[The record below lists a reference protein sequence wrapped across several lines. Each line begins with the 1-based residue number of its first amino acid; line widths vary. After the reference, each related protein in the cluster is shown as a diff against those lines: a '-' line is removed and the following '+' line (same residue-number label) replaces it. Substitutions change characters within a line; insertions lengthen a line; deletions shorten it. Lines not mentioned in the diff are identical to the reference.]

1 MKPVMLIVLD
11 GWGVNRG
18 KDGNAIELSGIK
30 NIKRLASTYP
40 YTELSAGGFAFGLRE
55 GQMGN
60 SEVGHLTLGAG
71 RVLFQEL
78 TRIGKAIADG
88 SFYSNPVMKELMA
101 AVKGKGAALHLMG
114 LLSDGGVHSHEE
126 HLYAILLAAKEAGL
140 KKVFIHAFMDGRD
153 TPPKSGRLYMERL
166 VEKIR
171 AIGVGEV
178 ATVSGRYYAMD
189 RDKRWDR
196 VKRAYEA
203 IAEGIGVESDNPVSA
218 IDVSYSNGKTNE
230 FIEPVVIKKGGS
242 PVGKISDGDAV
253 LFFNFRSDR
262 ARELTGAFTN
272 EKFSGFERKKI
283 SLRRFATMTVY
294 DPKLN
299 LPALFSPQPLSN

>member
-1 MKPVMLIVLD
+1 MKPVMLMVLD
-11 GWGVNRG
+11 GWGVNRK

-30 NIKRLASTYP
+30 NIKRLASVYP
-40 YTELSAGGFAFGLRE
+40 YTELNAGGFAVGLPE

-78 TRIGKAIADG
+78 TRIGKAIEDG
-88 SFYSNPVMKELMA
+88 SFFSNPVLKELISA
-101 AVKGKGAALHLMG
+101 AKDKDAALHLLG
-114 LLSDGGVHSHEE
+114 LVSDGGVHSHVE
-126 HLYAILLAAKEAGL
+126 HLYAILAVAKDAGL

-153 TPPKSGRLYMERL
+153 TPPESGRLYMERL
-166 VEKIR
+166 TKKITE
-171 AIGVGEV
+171 IGIGEV

-203 IAEGIGVESDNPVSA
+203 IAEGKGVEATDPVSA
-218 IDVSYSNGKTNE
+218 IEASYSNGKTDE
-230 FIEPVVIKKGGS
+230 FIEPVVINKGGRS
-242 PVGKISDGDAV
+242 VGRVSDGDAV

-262 ARELTGAFTN
+262 ARELTGVFTD
-272 EKFSGFERKKI
+272 EKFSGFERKKP
-283 SLRRFATMTVY
+283 RPRCFATMTEY

-299 LPALFSPQPLSN
+299 LPALFS

>member
-11 GWGVNRG
+11 GFGVNSR
-18 KDGNAIELSGIK
+18 KDHNAIEMSGIK
-30 NIKRLASTYP
+30 NIKRLASIYP
-40 YTELSAGGFAFGLRE
+40 HTELEAGGFAVGLPE

-114 LLSDGGVHSHEE
+114 LLSAGGVHSHEG
-126 HLYAILLAAKEAGL
+126 HLSAILLAAKEAGL

-203 IAEGIGVESDNPVSA
+203 IAEGKGAGPA
-218 IDVSYSNGKTNE
+218 GK
-230 FIEPVVIKKGGS
+230 V
-242 PVGKISDGDAV
+242 SDGDAV

-262 ARELTGAFTN
+262 ARELAGVFSD
-272 EKFSGFERKKI
+272 EKFSGFEREKI
-283 SLRRFATMTVY
+283 LLLCFAAMTAY

-299 LPALFSPQPLSN
+299 IRPLFPPYALTNILASVLS